1 MIEEQKEYL
10 IVGKTIAALVI
21 SLLFMIAIMN
31 YINTIASNML
41 VRRREFSL
49 MKSIGMTKR
58 QIWKMLI
65 YEGMCYSLS
74 SIFILL
80 SLGNIFIFLLV
91 KILSKKIA
99 YFRLFYPIKEIGV
112 IVLLLIAICVVLP
125 IIIFRKMIKQKNN
138 IFCNY

>member
-1 MIEEQKEYL
+1 MEN
-10 IVGKTIAALVI
+10 V
-21 SLLFMIAIMN
+21 
-31 YINTIASNML
+31 
-41 VRRREFSL
+41 
-49 MKSIGMTKR
+49 
-58 QIWKMLI
+58 
-65 YEGMCYSLS
+65 
-74 SIFILL
+74 ILL

-138 IFCNY
+138 IFWNY